1 MGHYQLSP
9 KKKQRNGTAILVFLI
24 ILGLLIGISTWF
36 FTKKSTGNFEVSTSL
51 MALVAEPTSSI
62 NAVHK
67 EASECTNE
75 SRDEFVIKAT
85 QINEIFEDNYALALA
100 TSRIA
105 LSPIVS
111 EMQSATRELKGLST
125 DLCGKVVQEKLSSA
139 YEKAIDVLLAFM
151 KQEGTGAETYILN
164 YDLQEAFQFLVV
176 YEKDISYPFLLR
188 DHATWQQAVND
199 KAPIPT
205 EVVYFQ
211 GFSDKTTRCD
221 DFQVFQQLFM
231 NSYYVSVKHFNNDL
245 PVESTDKDITPEPT
259 QQICDGYRWLDTPT
273 PTSTPIPSD
282 TPIPT
287 NTTVPTITRTPTNT
301 PTITP
306 VPRSHKIEFYIE
318 GSETLAYSV
327 EYAENS
333 AGKKSASNVL
343 NTWTHSFV
351 EMSGAK
357 LLFYVITPS
366 TEEIFSCVITVD
378 GQVFIRKT
386 KGEGER
392 AVKCQATV
400 P

>member
-151 KQEGTGAETYILN
+151 RQEGTGA
-164 YDLQEAFQFLVV
+164 
-176 YEKDISYPFLLR
+176 
-188 DHATWQQAVND
+188 
-199 KAPIPT
+199 
-205 EVVYFQ
+205 
-211 GFSDKTTRCD
+211 
-221 DFQVFQQLFM
+221 
-231 NSYYVSVKHFNNDL
+231 
-245 PVESTDKDITPEPT
+245 
-259 QQICDGYRWLDTPT
+259 
-273 PTSTPIPSD
+273 
-282 TPIPT
+282 
-287 NTTVPTITRTPTNT
+287 
-301 PTITP
+301 
-306 VPRSHKIEFYIE
+306 
-318 GSETLAYSV
+318 
-327 EYAENS
+327 
-333 AGKKSASNVL
+333 
-343 NTWTHSFV
+343 
-351 EMSGAK
+351 
-357 LLFYVITPS
+357 
-366 TEEIFSCVITVD
+366 
-378 GQVFIRKT
+378 
-386 KGEGER
+386 
-392 AVKCQATV
+392 
-400 P
+400 